1 MYFEII
7 ALGALFLVVLNYTK
21 VIDVKKCI
29 NDNVIY
35 FRRFKESDYDFL
47 VRAKY
52 GEGVDPD
59 YLFGKRIGNGF
70 IVAIV
75 VMCLI
80 INNFSYVNFIVAIVV
95 GILVFKMDYQ
105 NLKSYYKNNL
115 HTIDSMLPHY
125 LKGLEILIQHYTVPV
140 AIAKSVDSAPEIFK
154 KGLIQLVAE
163 INAGN
168 SSIEPYMEFARTY
181 PVRDSMRMMRLLY
194 RLSLGRQERK
204 QEQLLTFSRS
214 ISSLQQKAR
223 ETKYKERLDK
233 MEGKTMSMLISTGLG
248 VMILLVLAVM
258 QMMNT

>member
-75 VMCLI
+75 VMCLM

-105 NLKSYYKNNL
+105 NLKNYYKNNL

-194 RLSLGRQERK
+194 RLSLGTQERK
-204 QEQLLTFSRS
+204 QEQ
-214 ISSLQQKAR
+214 
-223 ETKYKERLDK
+223 
-233 MEGKTMSMLISTGLG
+233 
-248 VMILLVLAVM
+248 
-258 QMMNT
+258 

>member
-1 MYFEII
+1 MYFEIL
-7 ALGALFLVVLNYTK
+7 ALGAVFLLVLNYTK

-59 YLFGKRIGNGF
+59 YLFGKRISNGI

-75 VMCLI
+75 IVCLM
-80 INNFSYVNFIVAIVV
+80 INNLSYVYFIAAIVI
-95 GILVFKMDYQ
+95 GILVFKMDYS
-105 NLKSYYKNNL
+105 NLKKYYKNNL
-115 HTIDSMLPHY
+115 HTIDAMLPHY

-140 AIAKSVDSAPEIFK
+140 AIGKSVDTAPEIFK
-154 KGLIQLVAE
+154 KGLLVMIAK
-163 INAGN
+163 INAGD

-194 RLSLGRQERK
+194 RLGLGRQDRK

-223 ETKYKERLDK
+223 DTKYKERLDR
-233 MEGKTMSMLISTGLG
+233 MENKTMSMLIATGLG
-248 VMILLVLAVM
+248 VMILLIFAVL
-258 QMMNT
+258 QMMGS

>member
-52 GEGVDPD
+52 GEGVDPY

-75 VMCLI
+75 VMCLM

>member
-75 VMCLI
+75 VMCLM

-223 ETKYKERLDK
+223 ETEYKERLDK

>member
-75 VMCLI
+75 VICLM

>member
-1 MYFEII
+1 MYFEIL
-7 ALGALFLVVLNYTK
+7 ALGAVFLLVLNYTK

-59 YLFGKRIGNGF
+59 YLFGKRISNGI

-75 VMCLI
+75 IVCLM
-80 INNFSYVNFIVAIVV
+80 INNLSYVYFIAAIVI
-95 GILVFKMDYQ
+95 GILVFKMDYS
-105 NLKSYYKNNL
+105 NLKKYYKNNL
-115 HTIDSMLPHY
+115 HTIDAMLPHY
-125 LKGLEILIQHYTVPV
+125 LKGLEILIQDYTVPV
-140 AIAKSVDSAPEIFK
+140 AIGKSVDTAPEIFK
-154 KGLIQLVAE
+154 KGLLVMIAK
-163 INAGN
+163 INAGD

-194 RLSLGRQERK
+194 RLGLGRQERK

-223 ETKYKERLDK
+223 DTKYKERLDR
-233 MEGKTMSMLISTGLG
+233 MENKTMSMLIATGLG
-248 VMILLVLAVM
+248 VMVLLVFAVL
-258 QMMNT
+258 QMMGS

>member
-1 MYFEII
+1 M
-7 ALGALFLVVLNYTK
+7 
-21 VIDVKKCI
+21 
-29 NDNVIY
+29 
-35 FRRFKESDYDFL
+35 
-47 VRAKY
+47 
-52 GEGVDPD
+52 
-59 YLFGKRIGNGF
+59 
-70 IVAIV
+70 
-75 VMCLI
+75 
-80 INNFSYVNFIVAIVV
+80 INNLSYVNFIVAIVV